1 MKYAL
6 LAACAAVT
14 LGAAAAHADP
24 LSDAKDGLA
33 ALNKGDNPS
42 AVRLLTAALA
52 SGRLT
57 RADSE
62 LAYVKRAEAFLAMED
77 ATRALGD
84 SNRALDLDPRDAE
97 AAAARDRAQAVLAA
111 PPARAVAVAPVQ
123 PAGETADQTIAK
135 YNAAVAKYE
144 AEKKAAADTYAQELA
159 AHDAAAKAAEDRHT
173 AELAAWTAHVAA
185 CQANAAK
192 CGADSSPTQTAAPLA
207 PTPTAG
213 PRSPVDAVAGD
224 APKKPVEQVAAKAAP
239 QPVKKPAAKHY
250 DDDNAPR
257 PTFF

>member
-1 MKYAL
+1 MRLVL
-6 LAACAAVT
+6 LAAGAAMT
-14 LGAAAAHADP
+14 LVAAAAHADP

-33 ALNKGDNPS
+33 ALNKGENAT
-42 AVRLLTAALA
+42 AVRLFTAALA

-62 LAYVKRAEAFLAMED
+62 LAYVKRAEGWLAMQD

-97 AAAARDRAQAVLAA
+97 AVATRDRAQAILAA
-111 PPARAVAVAPVQ
+111 PRAQAVAAEPAWAGAPA
-123 PAGETADQTIAK
+123 PDKTLAN
-135 YNAAVAKYE
+135 YNAAVEKYE
-144 AEKKAAADTYAQELA
+144 AEKQAAADTYARELA
-159 AHDAAAKAAEDRHT
+159 AHDAEVKAAETRHQ

-192 CGADSSPTQTAAPLA
+192 CTGDETSKTAVAANVPGAA
-207 PTPTAG
+207 AG
-213 PRSPVDAVAGD
+213 PRSPAQVVSGATPK
-224 APKKPVEQVAAKAAP
+224 APAQQVAAKAAP
-239 QPVKKPAAKHY
+239 LPPRKPAAKHY
-250 DDDNAPR
+250 KDDTAAR